1 MFTGLIQ
8 ELGTV
13 ERFESTPGG
22 ARLHVVLSQIAD
34 LVAGESVAINGV
46 CLTALTG
53 KPSSFA
59 ADLSSETLDRTSLKG
74 LASGARVNVER
85 ALRLGDRL
93 GGHLVQGHVDATATV
108 LDIEKQGDF
117 RLFHWSLPPAHAELL
132 VDKGSIA
139 VDGISLTVVSPTDSS
154 FSAAV
159 IPETLAR
166 TNLGSARVGDSV
178 NLEFDMM
185 ARYAQRLISPYLTAL
200 SR

>member
-22 ARLHVVLSQIAD
+22 ARLHVTLSQIAD

-46 CLTALTG
+46 CLTALAG
-53 KPSSFA
+53 KPSSFM
-59 ADLSSETLDRTSLKG
+59 ADLSLETLDRTSLKR

-85 ALRLGDRL
+85 ALRMGDRL

-108 LDIEKQGDF
+108 LDIEEQGDF
-117 RLFHWSLPPAHAELL
+117 RLFHWSFPSVHTELL

-139 VDGISLTVVSPTDSS
+139 VDGISLTVVSPSDSS
-154 FSAAV
+154 FGAAV
-159 IPETLAR
+159 IPETLVR

-185 ARYAQRLISPYLTAL
+185 AKYAQRLISPYLTAL